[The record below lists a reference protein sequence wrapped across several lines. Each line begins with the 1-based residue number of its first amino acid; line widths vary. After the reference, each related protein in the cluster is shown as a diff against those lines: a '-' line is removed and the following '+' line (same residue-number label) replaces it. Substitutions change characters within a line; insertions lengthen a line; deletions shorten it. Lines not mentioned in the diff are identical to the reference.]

1 MDILDQSR
9 LEREGAQ
16 AAARGAS
23 WRANPFLLRDNMP
36 HATGESL
43 ADWSGRHDAWQRG
56 FEGYFQLGPD
66 FARRRKEP
74 LSAAVLKALV
84 ARRLHWLSAGQRT
97 HAAAN
102 PRTAPRIPLPSEHE
116 RDHAGRNWNMELL
129 GSGAEQDLQ
138 VQADYRAVVER
149 LRCQYDIAQSADA
162 VSAWPH
168 MVALQA
174 AGSQPEGAATA
185 GGRLT
190 GQTGAACAGAGP
202 GPDNQAAVETAEPGA
217 PCAPTEPSPQ
227 RLRELGIRRIGWRYE
242 YRGYRYEHLADALAY
257 ASLPRNADDLRESV
271 QAPLAPDEP
280 PATPCA
286 QDLAVMAAWDITF
299 EAGVYRF
306 GPYRYDRLADAVA
319 YAALLAQRS
328 AQDSGSRR

>member
-1 MDILDQSR
+1 MDIFDQSR
-9 LEREGAQ
+9 VEREGAR
-16 AAARGAS
+16 AAAHGAS

-84 ARRLHWLSAGQRT
+84 ARRLHWLSADQRT
-97 HAAAN
+97 PAAAH
-102 PRTAPRIPLPSEHE
+102 PGTVPRIPVPTEHE

-129 GSGAEQDLQ
+129 GSGAGHDVQ
-138 VQADYRAVVER
+138 VEADYRAVVER
-149 LRCQYDIAQSADA
+149 LRRQYDIAQPADA
-162 VSAWPH
+162 VSGWSH

-174 AGSQPEGAATA
+174 ADPGPQGSATA
-185 GGRLT
+185 GGRLS
-190 GQTGAACAGAGP
+190 GQPAAACAGP
-202 GPDNQAAVETAEPGA
+202 GPDGRAGVDAAAPGA
-217 PCAPTEPSPQ
+217 PSAPTEADPQ

-242 YRGYRYEHLADALAY
+242 YRGYRYDRLADALAY
-257 ASLPRNADDLRESV
+257 ATLPGRADDLRESV
-271 QAPLAPDEP
+271 QAPLAADEP
-280 PATPCA
+280 PQTPCA

-299 EAGVYRF
+299 ESGVYRF
-306 GPYRYDRLADAVA
+306 GAYRYDRLADAVA
-319 YAALLAQRS
+319 YAELLAQRS
-328 AQDSGSRR
+328 AQDGGSMR